1 VLAKA
6 LAKDREDRFQDAASF
21 AAALEDARRGKVF
34 SDTGS
39 LPTQAMSTVEPATRM
54 VPAAALP
61 FPPDEDGSPS
71 TRTLERVPPSG
82 ASPIA
87 ALTHPEEDLLPAPG
101 EDYDDGA
108 HRNSRRRA
116 WIVVSVLAA
125 LLVVLA
131 AGYALLYSVGRSE
144 PEALPRIE
152 VPAVASM
159 TEADGVATLYG
170 ADLIPIVEE
179 RFHATTEPGLIIDSD
194 PAAGAQVEANS
205 RVTISVSK
213 GPANIAVPEGLNDLT
228 ESSAREALET
238 VGLKAGEISETP
250 SPDVPQGRV
259 VATDPQAGQSVPSGS
274 EVNLV
279 LSNGRVSVP
288 QLTGLTLA
296 EAEASL
302 ADPAVKLPFRVEL
315 AEDGD
320 AEPGKVLEQS
330 APPAAEVNQGT
341 EIVLT
346 VSRAPEQTADPT
358 PPPSDPETAPGPP
371 GAGKPT
377 DKPKPND
384 P

>member
-1 VLAKA
+1 
-6 LAKDREDRFQDAASF
+6 
-21 AAALEDARRGKVF
+21 
-34 SDTGS
+34 
-39 LPTQAMSTVEPATRM
+39 M
-54 VPAAALP
+54 
-61 FPPDEDGSPS
+61 
-71 TRTLERVPPSG
+71 ERVPPSG
-82 ASPIA
+82 ASPLA
-87 ALTHPEEDLLPAPG
+87 SLTHRDEDLLPAHG

-125 LLVVLA
+125 LLVILA

-144 PEALPRIE
+144 PEAPPRIE

-194 PAAGAQVEANS
+194 PEAGAQVEANS

-213 GPANIAVPEGLNDLT
+213 GPANIAVPGGLAGLT
-228 ESSAREALET
+228 ESSAREALEA

-259 VATDPQAGQSVPSGS
+259 VSTDPQSGQSVPSGS

-288 QLTGLTLA
+288 QLTGLTRA
-296 EAEASL
+296 EAEAAL
-302 ADPAVKLPFRVEL
+302 AAPSVKLPFRVEF

-320 AEPGKVLEQS
+320 AEPGRVLEQS

-346 VSRAPEQTADPT
+346 VSRAPEQAPEQAPEPTEDPTEDPT
-358 PPPSDPETAPGPP
+358 PPPAEPAPGPP
-371 GAGKPT
+371 GTGKPG